1 MVVHGSVLPLLL
13 ICLFDILVYR
23 NYNSGVVK
31 SGSRESVL
39 VLIRGK
45 RTLNY
50 IKVISWFNIVILL

>member
-1 MVVHGSVLPLLL
+1 MVVHGSVLPLL

-39 VLIRGK
+39 VLISGK

-50 IKVISWFNIVILL
+50 IKVISWFNTVILL